1 MKLHQLRSLI
11 AVAENGSIHEASR
24 ALHVTQPAVSKAL
37 SDLEAELGAPMFVRS
52 AKGTQLTPYGQSL
65 IRHARAIE
73 QELRHAHED
82 ISTLLGIARGTVTV
96 GVTPVTSAGPFAEAL
111 REFSRVYPQVTL
123 NVFELRPPQI
133 QEGLADGSIDF
144 GLVSRIGQPSDTS
157 FYWETLYTIATTL
170 GVRTG
175 HPLRGTHSLQGLA
188 QAAWLSWDALD
199 DPTSL
204 IGTLFGSQDIAP
216 PKNVLR
222 CTSTSLYLEMAS
234 TTDRISLW
242 SELPFHTAPY
252 KGLLRKIGLTEPLPD
267 MTIGLICRD
276 IDLTTTVAATLIEMI
291 RTASTE
297 FSGVYLRAGATPG
310 QRAREPKERP

>member
-37 SDLEAELGAPMFVRS
+37 SDLETELGAPMFVRS

-73 QELRHAHED
+73 QELRHAQED

-96 GVTPVTSAGPFAEAL
+96 GVTPVTSAGPFAQAL
-111 REFSRVYPQVTL
+111 REFSRVYPQVTV
-123 NVFELRPPQI
+123 NVFELRPAQI

-144 GLVSRIGQPSDTS
+144 GLVSRIGQPNDIR
-157 FYWETLYTIATTL
+157 FYWEMLYTIATTL
-170 GVRTG
+170 AVRSD
-175 HPLRGTHSLQGLA
+175 HPLRGTRSLKVLSD
-188 QAAWLSWDALD
+188 AAWLSWDSLD
-199 DPTSL
+199 DSTSL
-204 IGTLFGSQDIAP
+204 IGTLFGGQDVTR

-222 CTSTSLYLEMAS
+222 CTSMSLYLEMAS

-242 SELPFHTAPY
+242 SELPFHIERY
-252 KGLLRKIGLTEPLPD
+252 KGILRKIGLKEPLPD

-276 IDLTTTVAATLIEMI
+276 IELTTTVANTLIKMI
-291 RTASTE
+291 RSACTE
-297 FSGVYLRAGATPG
+297 FAGAYQRAGA
-310 QRAREPKERP
+310 APKRRLLDSKDLP

>member
-37 SDLEAELGAPMFVRS
+37 SDLEAELGAPMFLRS

-111 REFSRVYPQVTL
+111 REFSRVYPQVTI
-123 NVFELRPPQI
+123 NVFELRPAQI

-144 GLVSRIGQPSDTS
+144 GLVSRIGQPTDTR
-157 FYWETLYTIATTL
+157 FHWETLYTIATTL

-175 HPLRGTHSLQGLA
+175 HPLRGRHSLRALT

-199 DPTSL
+199 DSTSL
-204 IGTLFGSQDIAP
+204 IGTLFGSQDVVR

-222 CTSTSLYLEMAS
+222 CTSMSLYMEMAS

-242 SELPFHTAPY
+242 SELPFHIERY
-252 KGLLRKIGLTEPLPD
+252 KGLVRKISLTEALPD

-276 IDLTTTVAATLIEMI
+276 IELTTTVAATLIEMI
-291 RTASTE
+291 RTACTG
-297 FSGVYLRAGATPG
+297 FAGAYLRAGATPG
-310 QRAREPKERP
+310 RRHQPAKEQP

>member
-37 SDLEAELGAPMFVRS
+37 SDLEGELGAPLFVRS
-52 AKGTQLTPYGQSL
+52 ARGAQLTPYGQSL

-82 ISTLLGIARGTVTV
+82 IATLLGIARGTVTV

-111 REFSRVYPQVTL
+111 RQFSGAYPQVTV
-123 NVFELRPPQI
+123 NVFELRPAQI

-144 GLVSRIGQPSDTS
+144 GLVSRIGQPSDTR

-170 GVRTG
+170 AVRTG
-175 HPLRGTHSLQGLA
+175 HPLRGSRSLRVLA

-199 DPTSL
+199 DSTSL
-204 IGTLFGSQDIAP
+204 IGTLFGSQGIQP
-216 PKNVLR
+216 PQSVLR
-222 CTSTSLYLEMAS
+222 CTSTSLYMEMAT
-234 TTDRISLW
+234 TTDLISLW
-242 SELPFHTAPY
+242 SELPFHTPPY
-252 KGLLRKIGLTEPLPD
+252 KGQLRKISLTEALPD

-276 IDLTTTVAATLIEMI
+276 IDLTTTIATKLIGMTRAACTKFAGI
-291 RTASTE
+291 
-297 FSGVYLRAGATPG
+297 YHRAGAMPG
-310 QRAREPKERP
+310 RRAQAVKDGA